1 VNKLWIDPVFVRR
14 GFPGSQKMQACYL
27 VSATYVRR
35 EKAATLT
42 SKEWNKSA
50 LFCNL
55 S

>member
-1 VNKLWIDPVFVRR
+1 MCGVDFPVVKKCRHVIYFQQHA
-14 GFPGSQKMQACYL
+14 FNPGK
-27 VSATYVRR
+27 AT
-35 EKAATLT
+35 TLT